1 MLTTLH
7 ISNYALIE
15 HLELDLAQGFS
26 VITGE
31 TGAGKSIILGALG
44 LLQGQR
50 ADAKSIK
57 SGATKCVVEGVFSIK
72 GLGVEAILQDADVDQ
87 DDDTLTVRREITA
100 AGKSRTFIN
109 DTPVTLS
116 LLREVSMLL
125 IDIHSQHQNLLLSHE
140 TFLIDTLDSVAG
152 NAALCS
158 DYAEAF
164 RSYTAAHQE
173 LKMLQESVRKH
184 AEEQEFLS
192 FQLNQLDEARLDADE
207 QAGLEE
213 ESATLSH
220 AEDIK
225 TAFCQAAAALQS
237 DESDV
242 SSALRSA
249 ASMLSGVERYIAAAG
264 DLADRL
270 TSVRIEVEDILSDV
284 ERKADDTEFNPERL
298 AFVNDRL
305 STIYALQKKHKVDT
319 VRELLEIADDLR
331 RKLDEIENADD
342 HLRQAEAALREAHR
356 QLKAVGERLTLSRRR
371 AAVEVEQSL
380 VERLQNLGMPHL
392 QLAFEFSTRQQPDR
406 TGYDSLRFLFSAN
419 KKVAP
424 QDVAQ
429 TASGGEIARLMLAL
443 KALIA
448 EKKNLPTI
456 IFDEI
461 DTGVSGTMAER
472 MGLVMQQMGVNA
484 QVICITH
491 LPQIAA
497 LGSAH
502 YRVHKQESEAG
513 TTSHI
518 VPLSSEERIDEV
530 AKMLSGAAI
539 TEAALAN
546 ARELLGHFR

>member
-72 GLGVEAILQDADVDQ
+72 GLGVETILQDTDVDQ

-109 DTPVTLS
+109 DTPVTLT

-164 RSYTAAHQE
+164 RAYTAAHQE

-406 TGYDSLRFLFSAN
+406 TGYDSLQFLFSAN

-472 MGLVMQQMGVNA
+472 MGLVMQQMGANA

>member
-1 MLTTLH
+1 
-7 ISNYALIE
+7 
-15 HLELDLAQGFS
+15 
-26 VITGE
+26 
-31 TGAGKSIILGALG
+31 
-44 LLQGQR
+44 
-50 ADAKSIK
+50 
-57 SGATKCVVEGVFSIK
+57 
-72 GLGVEAILQDADVDQ
+72 
-87 DDDTLTVRREITA
+87 
-100 AGKSRTFIN
+100 
-109 DTPVTLS
+109 
-116 LLREVSMLL
+116 MLL

-472 MGLVMQQMGVNA
+472 MGLVMQQMGANA